1 LDPKPIVGVS
11 EYSAFGN
18 NPILLGDPYGDT
30 IRIRSI
36 AEVMK
41 RTLSDK
47 GGTASYLGESIE
59 YKDANLV
66 PAKNKDGVLVGYHV
80 FDTKSNNK
88 NHVLEIEAKDLADF
102 KAGYDSYIGGARAFY
117 SLGEP
122 DISVTKVVAGVFEK
136 NGALYWE
143 GIVNLN
149 KEAWSDPSYITGLA
163 SGTIVARGTNN
174 SKLPNSGPIL
184 RSLGAA
190 SKAEMMA
197 KKFKMNIN
205 SPTARQVLN
214 SLEVTVE
221 SFISQY
227 RKASIRSEMPGEFL
241 NQTIEDA
248 LKSGN
253 STVRKLLTDG
263 RFVK

>member
-1 LDPKPIVGVS
+1 MV
-11 EYSAFGN
+11 
-18 NPILLGDPYGDT
+18 
-30 IRIRSI
+30 RS
-36 AEVMK
+36 
-41 RTLSDK
+41 
-47 GGTASYLGESIE
+47 
-59 YKDANLV
+59 
-66 PAKNKDGVLVGYHV
+66 
-80 FDTKSNNK
+80 F
-88 NHVLEIEAKDLADF
+88 
-102 KAGYDSYIGGARAFY
+102 
-117 SLGEP
+117 
-122 DISVTKVVAGVFEK
+122 
-136 NGALYWE
+136 
-143 GIVNLN
+143 
-149 KEAWSDPSYITGLA
+149 YITGLA
-163 SGTIVARGTNN
+163 SGTTVARGTNN